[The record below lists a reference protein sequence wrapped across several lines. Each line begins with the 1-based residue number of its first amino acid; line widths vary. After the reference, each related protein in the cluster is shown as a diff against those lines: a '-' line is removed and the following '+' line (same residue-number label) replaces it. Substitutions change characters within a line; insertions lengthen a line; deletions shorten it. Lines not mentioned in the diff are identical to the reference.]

1 MKIRII
7 FTLALALSNFHLS
20 ANELSL
26 REQAETMAEYWTA
39 SLVCSFKVLPEDG
52 LQEKHLNFFNKTYD
66 FLEAEGAN
74 SQYVEFFE
82 ARKSEIQGL
91 SMKPTEC
98 VELYYQLGGK

>member
-1 MKIRII
+1 MKRQIILILSLAI
-7 FTLALALSNFHLS
+7 FTFNLNAT
-20 ANELSL
+20 ELSI

-52 LQEKHLNFFNKTYD
+52 LQKKHLDFFQKTYD
-66 FLEAEGAN
+66 FLEAEGAKA
-74 SQYVEFFE
+74 QYLEFFE